1 MTFDADPV
9 IRRLQTGAVV
19 WCAGATAL
27 SLAGWPSRL
36 DVAAGIMAGGVLTA
50 VSFYAIKSSIDAIL
64 GLIPLAPTAPPPP
77 GTGSDDTSPTPGP
90 VPGVV
95 SQAPQDRAA
104 GRRAA
109 VGALAKMAGRYA
121 LLAVLA
127 YVMIARL
134 RLHPIGLVVGASS
147 LVASAALE
155 AGRWVAR
162 PSRARPS

>member
-9 IRRLQTGAVV
+9 IRRLQTGALV

-27 SLAGWPSRL
+27 SLAGWPGRL
-36 DVAAGIMAGGVLTA
+36 DVAAGIVAGGVLTA
-50 VSFYAIKSSIDAIL
+50 VSFFAIKSSIDAIL
-64 GLIPLAPTAPPPP
+64 GLLPLAPILPADGL
-77 GTGSDDTSPTPGP
+77 GTTPTPEA
-90 VPGVV
+90 VPDTGTE
-95 SQAPQDRAA
+95 APQEPRERGA

-109 VGALAKMAGRYA
+109 AGALVKMTGRYA

-134 RLHPIGLVVGASS
+134 RLHPVGLVVGASS
-147 LVASAALE
+147 LLASAALE

>member
-9 IRRLQTGAVV
+9 VRRLQTGALV
-19 WCAGATAL
+19 WCVGATAL

-36 DVAAGIMAGGVLTA
+36 DVAAGIVAGGVLAA
-50 VSFYAIKSSIDAIL
+50 VSFFAIKSSIDAVL
-64 GLIPLAPTAPPPP
+64 GLLPVPL
-77 GTGSDDTSPTPGP
+77 GSDPIQIAGSETPIDTG
-90 VPGVV
+90 
-95 SQAPQDRAA
+95 A

-109 VGALAKMAGRYA
+109 VGALAKMTGRYA

-162 PSRARPS
+162 PSRAR